1 MLLSAVDDET
11 YCPRT
16 QAHVPYQHGRNLIC
30 YRCGM
35 LLGTVEG
42 QDLGSLLDY

>member
-1 MLLSAVDDET
+1 MLISAVDDET

-16 QAHVPYQHGRNLIC
+16 QTHVPCQNGKNLIC

-35 LLGTVEG
+35 LLGTV
-42 QDLGSLLDY
+42 QSPDLGSLMDY